1 MATTKAKTPAAKAKE
16 NTKDSA
22 TTSEV
27 KAPIDATTQEGATS
41 EPSDQQT
48 QTQGDAKSPK
58 DPEPEPQVQQTQ
70 TQGDAKS
77 PKDPEPEPQVQQSQA
92 SPTPPEAS
100 NTEVKVKLKMPLWD
114 SLKQRSFTIN
124 DLYPCSEKEAQ
135 RLIENGTAVKAD
147 A

>member
-1 MATTKAKTPAAKAKE
+1 MATTKAKTPAAEAKE

-58 DPEPEPQVQQTQ
+58 DPEPEPQVQQ
-70 TQGDAKS
+70 
-77 PKDPEPEPQVQQSQA
+77 SQA
-92 SPTPPEAS
+92 SPMPPEAS
-100 NTEVKVKLKMPLWD
+100 NDEVQVKLKMPLWD

>member
-27 KAPIDATTQEGATS
+27 KAPIDATTQEGVTS

-58 DPEPEPQVQQTQ
+58 DPEPEPQVQQ
-70 TQGDAKS
+70 
-77 PKDPEPEPQVQQSQA
+77 SQA
-92 SPTPPEAS
+92 SPMPPEAS
-100 NTEVKVKLKMPLWD
+100 NDEVQVKLKMPLWD

>member
-1 MATTKAKTPAAKAKE
+1 MSPPNGGLFHVRRNRPCNHQSQNARCRSE
-16 NTKDSA
+16 REHQRFSNNLRSESA
-22 TTSEV
+22 NRRNHARGGDVRT
-27 KAPIDATTQEGATS
+27 
-41 EPSDQQT
+41 SDQQT

-58 DPEPEPQVQQTQ
+58 DPEPEPQVR
-70 TQGDAKS
+70 
-77 PKDPEPEPQVQQSQA
+77 QSQA
-92 SPTPPEAS
+92 SPMPPEAS
-100 NTEVKVKLKMPLWD
+100 NDEVQVKLKMPLWD

>member
-58 DPEPEPQVQQTQ
+58 DPEPEPQ
-70 TQGDAKS
+70 A
-77 PKDPEPEPQVQQSQA
+77 QQSQA
-92 SPTPPEAS
+92 SPMPPEAS
-100 NTEVKVKLKMPLWD
+100 NDEVQVKLKMPLWD

-135 RLIENGTAVKAD
+135 RLIENGSAVKAD

>member
-27 KAPIDATTQEGATS
+27 KAPIDATTLEGATS

-58 DPEPEPQVQQTQ
+58 DPEPEPQVQQ
-70 TQGDAKS
+70 
-77 PKDPEPEPQVQQSQA
+77 SQA
-92 SPTPPEAS
+92 SPMPPEAS
-100 NTEVKVKLKMPLWD
+100 NDEVQVKLKMPLWD

>member
-41 EPSDQQT
+41 EPSVPQT

-58 DPEPEPQVQQTQ
+58 DPEPEPQVQQGQ
-70 TQGDAKS
+70 VS
-77 PKDPEPEPQVQQSQA
+77 PM
-92 SPTPPEAS
+92 PPEAS
-100 NTEVKVKLKMPLWD
+100 NDEVKVKLKMPLWD

>member
-1 MATTKAKTPAAKAKE
+1 MATTKAKAPAAKAKD

-22 TTSEV
+22 ATSEV

-41 EPSDQQT
+41 ELSD
-48 QTQGDAKSPK
+48 
-58 DPEPEPQVQQTQ
+58 QQTQ

-100 NTEVKVKLKMPLWD
+100 NDEVQVKLKMPLWD

-135 RLIENGTAVKAD
+135 RLIENGTAVKTD

>member
-1 MATTKAKTPAAKAKE
+1 MATTKTKTPAAKAKE

-27 KAPIDATTQEGATS
+27 KAPIDATTQEGGTS
-41 EPSDQQT
+41 EPS
-48 QTQGDAKSPK
+48 
-58 DPEPEPQVQQTQ
+58 EQQTQ

-100 NTEVKVKLKMPLWD
+100 NDEVQVKLKMPLWD

>member
-58 DPEPEPQVQQTQ
+58 DPEPEPQVQQ
-70 TQGDAKS
+70 
-77 PKDPEPEPQVQQSQA
+77 SQA
-92 SPTPPEAS
+92 SPVPPEAS
-100 NTEVKVKLKMPLWD
+100 NDEVQVKLKMPLWD

>member
-58 DPEPEPQVQQTQ
+58 DPEPEPQVQQ
-70 TQGDAKS
+70 
-77 PKDPEPEPQVQQSQA
+77 SQA
-92 SPTPPEAS
+92 SPMPPEAS
-100 NTEVKVKLKMPLWD
+100 NDEVQVKLKMPLWD

>member
-1 MATTKAKTPAAKAKE
+1 MKTTKAKTPAAKAKE
-16 NTKDSA
+16 DTKDSA

-27 KAPIDATTQEGATS
+27 KAPSDATAQEGATS
-41 EPSDQQT
+41 EPS
-48 QTQGDAKSPK
+48 
-58 DPEPEPQVQQTQ
+58 VQQTQ

-77 PKDPEPEPQVQQSQA
+77 PKDPEPEPQVHQSQEL
-92 SPTPPEAS
+92 PTPPEAS
-100 NTEVKVKLKMPLWD
+100 TDEVQVKLKMPLWD
-114 SLKQRSFTIN
+114 SLKQHSFTIN

>member
-58 DPEPEPQVQQTQ
+58 DPEPEPQVQQ
-70 TQGDAKS
+70 
-77 PKDPEPEPQVQQSQA
+77 SQA
-92 SPTPPEAS
+92 SPMPPEAS
-100 NTEVKVKLKMPLWD
+100 NDEVQVKLKMPLWD

-135 RLIENGTAVKAD
+135 RLIENGSAVKAD

>member
-58 DPEPEPQVQQTQ
+58 DPEPEPQVQQI
-70 TQGDAKS
+70 
-77 PKDPEPEPQVQQSQA
+77 QA

>member
-48 QTQGDAKSPK
+48 QTQGDVKL
-58 DPEPEPQVQQTQ
+58 
-70 TQGDAKS
+70 

-100 NTEVKVKLKMPLWD
+100 NTEVQVRLKMPLWD

>member
-1 MATTKAKTPAAKAKE
+1 MATTKAKTPPAKAKE

-27 KAPIDATTQEGATS
+27 KAPMDATTQEGATS
-41 EPSDQQT
+41 EPS
-48 QTQGDAKSPK
+48 
-58 DPEPEPQVQQTQ
+58 VQQSQ

-92 SPTPPEAS
+92 SPTPTEAS
-100 NTEVKVKLKMPLWD
+100 NAEVKVKLKMPLWD

>member
-22 TTSEV
+22 ATSEV

-48 QTQGDAKSPK
+48 QTQGDAKLPK
-58 DPEPEPQVQQTQ
+58 DPEPEPQVH
-70 TQGDAKS
+70 
-77 PKDPEPEPQVQQSQA
+77 QSQA

-100 NTEVKVKLKMPLWD
+100 NDEVQVKLKMPLWD

>member
-58 DPEPEPQVQQTQ
+58 DPEPEPQVQQ
-70 TQGDAKS
+70 
-77 PKDPEPEPQVQQSQA
+77 SQA
-92 SPTPPEAS
+92 SPMPPEAS
-100 NTEVKVKLKMPLWD
+100 NDEVKVKLKMPLWD

>member
-1 MATTKAKTPAAKAKE
+1 MATTKAKATAAKEKD

-27 KAPIDATTQEGATS
+27 KASIDATTQEGETS
-41 EPSDQQT
+41 EPSAQQT
-48 QTQGDAKSPK
+48 QTQGD
-58 DPEPEPQVQQTQ
+58 D
-70 TQGDAKS
+70 KS
-77 PKDPEPEPQVQQSQA
+77 PKDPEPEPQVQQSLG

-100 NTEVKVKLKMPLWD
+100 NAEVQVKLKMPLWD

-124 DLYPCSEKEAQ
+124 DQYPCSEKEAQ
-135 RLIENGTAVKAD
+135 RLIENGSAVKAD

>member
-1 MATTKAKTPAAKAKE
+1 MATTKAKTPAAEAKE

-58 DPEPEPQVQQTQ
+58 DPEPEPQVR
-70 TQGDAKS
+70 
-77 PKDPEPEPQVQQSQA
+77 QSQA
-92 SPTPPEAS
+92 SPMPPEAS
-100 NTEVKVKLKMPLWD
+100 NDEVQVKLKMPLWD

>member
-1 MATTKAKTPAAKAKE
+1 MATTKAKATAAKAKE

-27 KAPIDATTQEGATS
+27 KASIDATTQEGATS
-41 EPSDQQT
+41 EPSAQQT

-58 DPEPEPQVQQTQ
+58 DP
-70 TQGDAKS
+70 K
-77 PKDPEPEPQVQQSQA
+77 PEPQVQQSQA
-92 SPTPPEAS
+92 SPMPPEAS
-100 NTEVKVKLKMPLWD
+100 NDEVQVMLEMPLWD

>member
-1 MATTKAKTPAAKAKE
+1 MATTKAKTPAAEAKE

-48 QTQGDAKSPK
+48 QTQGDAKSSK
-58 DPEPEPQVQQTQ
+58 DPEPEPQVR
-70 TQGDAKS
+70 
-77 PKDPEPEPQVQQSQA
+77 QSQA
-92 SPTPPEAS
+92 SPMPPEAS
-100 NTEVKVKLKMPLWD
+100 NDEVQVRLKMPLWD

>member
-1 MATTKAKTPAAKAKE
+1 MTTTKAKTPAAKAKE

-22 TTSEV
+22 STDEV
-27 KAPIDATTQEGATS
+27 Q
-41 EPSDQQT
+41 
-48 QTQGDAKSPK
+48 
-58 DPEPEPQVQQTQ
+58 
-70 TQGDAKS
+70 
-77 PKDPEPEPQVQQSQA
+77 
-92 SPTPPEAS
+92 
-100 NTEVKVKLKMPLWD
+100 VKLKMPLWD

>member
-1 MATTKAKTPAAKAKE
+1 MATTKAKAPAAKAKD

-22 TTSEV
+22 ATSEV

-41 EPSDQQT
+41 ELSDQ
-48 QTQGDAKSPK
+48 K
-58 DPEPEPQVQQTQ
+58 TQ

-100 NTEVKVKLKMPLWD
+100 NDEVQVKLKMPLWD

>member
-58 DPEPEPQVQQTQ
+58 DPEPEPQVQQSQ
-70 TQGDAKS
+70 VS
-77 PKDPEPEPQVQQSQA
+77 PM
-92 SPTPPEAS
+92 PPEAS
-100 NTEVKVKLKMPLWD
+100 NDEVQVKLKMPLWD